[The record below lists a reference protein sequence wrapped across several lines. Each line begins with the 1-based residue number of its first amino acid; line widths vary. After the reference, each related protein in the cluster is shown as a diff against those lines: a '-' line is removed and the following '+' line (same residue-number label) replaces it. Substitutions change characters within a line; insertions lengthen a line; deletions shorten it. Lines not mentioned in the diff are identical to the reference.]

1 MIDLEKLETE
11 IDKQIDKEKQETGF
25 NTLSTLAQKELLR
38 LLQMQNKTGGKNI
51 ARKNN

>member
-25 NTLSTLAQKELLR
+25 NTLSTLAQKEFLR
-38 LLQMQNKTGGKNI
+38 LIKEQNNRFNKS
-51 ARKNN
+51 